1 MKMVMIVALI
11 AVLTTAIWT
20 DLRSSRI
27 PNWLTFST
35 MILAL
40 ATHAWLGGTQQAL
53 FGLAGLATGLGLF
66 LVLYVFAGIGAGDV
80 KLMGAV
86 GAMVGPFGALISGG
100 LAILVGGAYAAGV
113 LAYRSCLIRFGWGR
127 EPVSLRLR
135 YGLAIAGGT
144 LLFQLGINP
153 FGG

>member
-40 ATHAWLGGTQQAL
+40 AAHAWLGGTQQAL

-66 LVLYVFAGIGAGDV
+66 LVLYAGDV
-80 KLMGAV
+80 KLMAAV

-113 LAYRSCLIRFGWGR
+113 LAYRSCLTRFGWGQ
-127 EPVSLRLR
+127 EAVSLRLR

>member
-11 AVLTTAIWT
+11 AVLITAIWT

-27 PNWLTFST
+27 PNSLTFST

-40 ATHAWLGGTQQAL
+40 AAHASLGGTQEAL

-66 LVLYVFAGIGAGDV
+66 LALYVFAGIGAGDV

-86 GAMVGPFGALISGG
+86 GAMVGPSGALLSGA

-113 LAYRSCLIRFGWGR
+113 MAYQSCLNRLGWDQER
-127 EPVSLRLR
+127 VSPRLR
-135 YGLAIAGGT
+135 YGIAIAGGT
-144 LLFQLGINP
+144 LLFELGINP
-153 FGG
+153 FEG

>member
-1 MKMVMIVALI
+1 MKMEMIIALI

-40 ATHAWLGGTQQAL
+40 AIHAWLGGTQQAL

-66 LVLYVFAGIGAGDV
+66 LVLYVTAGIGAGDV

-86 GAMVGPFGALISGG
+86 GVIVGPYGALLSGA
-100 LAILVGGAYAAGV
+100 LAILVGGVYAAGV
-113 LAYRSCLIRFGWGR
+113 MVYRLSLTRFGWGQ
-127 EPVSLRLR
+127 EAAFLPLR
-135 YGLAIAGGT
+135 YGVAIAGGT
-144 LLFQLGINP
+144 LLFELGINP

>member
-1 MKMVMIVALI
+1 MHLDRWTKVVVSVIAVAL
-11 AVLTTAIWT
+11 T
-20 DLRSSRI
+20 
-27 PNWLTFST
+27 
-35 MILAL
+35 AL
-40 ATHAWLGGTQQAL
+40 AAHAWLGGTQQAL

-66 LVLYVFAGIGAGDV
+66 LVLYVSAGIGAGDV
-80 KLMGAV
+80 KLMAAV

-113 LAYRSCLIRFGWGR
+113 LAYRSCLTRFGWGQ
-127 EPVSLRLR
+127 EAVSLRLR

>member
-1 MKMVMIVALI
+1 MKMVMIIALI

-35 MILAL
+35 MIFAI
-40 ATHAWLGGTQQAL
+40 AIHAYLGGSEEAL

-66 LVLYVFAGIGAGDV
+66 LIPYLSAGMGAGDV

-86 GAMVGPFGALISGG
+86 GAIVGPSDALLSGA

-113 LAYRSCLIRFGWGR
+113 MAYRASLTRFGWGQ
-127 EPVSLRLR
+127 EAMCSRLR
-135 YGLAIAGGT
+135 YGIAIAGGT
-144 LLFQLGINP
+144 LLFQLRFNP

>member
-1 MKMVMIVALI
+1 MDSISVVILTMVLLM
-11 AVLTTAIWT
+11 AVVM
-20 DLRSSRI
+20 DLHSSRI
-27 PNWLTFST
+27 PNWLTFSG
-35 MILAL
+35 MGFAL
-40 ATHAWLGGTQQAL
+40 AGHAWLNNMDGVL
-53 FGLAGLATGLGLF
+53 FSLAGLGTGLGLF
-66 LVLYVFAGIGAGDV
+66 FLFYLAGAIGAGDV
-80 KLMGAV
+80 KLMAAV

-113 LAYRSCLIRFGWGR
+113 LAYRSCLTRFGWGQ
-127 EPVSLRLR
+127 EAVSLRLR